1 MITKDKV
8 ISHKDFA
15 LLEEYL
21 DSMYPDRYEF
31 KETEL
36 LIYYPEVTIK
46 NLTGDTYTIY
56 DVFIHYAYNE
66 KMFSF
71 TKLRYTVSDY
81 VNQSMTTF
89 THSHL
94 SKDRIAFKTNGYCYG
109 KLNIYYDFNDIESLI
124 AVINVTD
131 FWLHNENSSD
141 CYIHISNM
149 YYNKGNDSL
158 TSLVFYEDIKD
169 KLESDMI
176 KDVNTKHTIFGDIID
191 IEWND
196 ENIKEAMVKTVKNK
210 MLFCTSDLQRVLDKY
225 SQHTIRFKDE
235 DYYITIDSFDG
246 KHIINNT
253 KSNINEN
260 VVQQLKDMAT
270 GVYKSSQFL
279 SKFEKYYFEY

>member
-1 MITKDKV
+1 MTKDEI
-8 ISHKDFA
+8 ISHKDFG
-15 LLEEYL
+15 LLQEYL

-31 KETEL
+31 QKDEL
-36 LIYYPEVTIK
+36 IIYYPKVTIK
-46 NLTGDTYTIY
+46 NTSNETYDIY
-56 DVFIHYAYNE
+56 NIFIHYGYYNS
-66 KMFSF
+66 KFSF
-71 TKLRYTVSDY
+71 TKLHHTLSDY
-81 VNQSMTTF
+81 INQTHYLF
-89 THSHL
+89 THPHVARTQIPYRTS
-94 SKDRIAFKTNGYCYG
+94 NYCYG
-109 KLNIYYDFNDIESLI
+109 RLPIEYNFTDIQSVI
-124 AVINVTD
+124 AAINVTD

-169 KLESDMI
+169 ELESDMI

-260 VVQQLKDMAT
+260 VVQQFKDMAT

>member
-1 MITKDKV
+1 MTKDEI
-8 ISHKDFA
+8 ISHKDFG
-15 LLEEYL
+15 LLQEYL

-31 KETEL
+31 QKDEL
-36 LIYYPEVTIK
+36 IIYYPKVTIK
-46 NLTGDTYTIY
+46 NTSNETYDIY
-56 DVFIHYAYNE
+56 NIFIHYGYHTY
-66 KMFSF
+66 KFSF
-71 TKLRYTVSDY
+71 TKLHYTLSDY
-81 VNQSMTTF
+81 MNQTHYLF
-89 THSHL
+89 THPHVARTQIPYRTS
-94 SKDRIAFKTNGYCYG
+94 NYCYG
-109 KLNIYYDFNDIESLI
+109 RLPIEYNFTDIQSVI
-124 AVINVTD
+124 AAINVTD

-169 KLESDMI
+169 ELESDMI
-176 KDVNTKHTIFGDIID
+176 KDVNTKRTIFGDIID
-191 IEWND
+191 IKWND

>member
-1 MITKDKV
+1 MTKDE
-8 ISHKDFA
+8 ILSHKDFG
-15 LLEEYL
+15 LLQEYL

-31 KETEL
+31 QKDEL
-36 LIYYPEVTIK
+36 IIYYPKVTIK
-46 NLTGDTYTIY
+46 NTSNETYDIY
-56 DVFIHYAYNE
+56 NIFIHYGYHTY
-66 KMFSF
+66 KFSF
-71 TKLRYTVSDY
+71 TKLHYTLSDY
-81 VNQSMTTF
+81 MNQTHYLF
-89 THSHL
+89 THPHVARTQIPYRTS
-94 SKDRIAFKTNGYCYG
+94 NYCYG
-109 KLNIYYDFNDIESLI
+109 RLQIEYNFTDIQSVI
-124 AVINVTD
+124 AAINVTD

-169 KLESDMI
+169 ELESDMI
-176 KDVNTKHTIFGDIID
+176 KDVNTKRTIFGDIID

>member
-1 MITKDKV
+1 MTKDEI
-8 ISHKDFA
+8 ISHKDFG
-15 LLEEYL
+15 LLQEYL

-31 KETEL
+31 QKDEL
-36 LIYYPEVTIK
+36 IIYYPKVTIK
-46 NLTGDTYTIY
+46 NTSNETYDIY
-56 DVFIHYAYNE
+56 NIFIHYGYHTY
-66 KMFSF
+66 KFSF
-71 TKLRYTVSDY
+71 TKLHHTLSDY
-81 VNQSMTTF
+81 MNQIHYLF
-89 THSHL
+89 THPHVARNQIPYRTS
-94 SKDRIAFKTNGYCYG
+94 NYCYG
-109 KLNIYYDFNDIESLI
+109 RLPIEYNFTDIQSVI
-124 AVINVTD
+124 AAINVTD

-169 KLESDMI
+169 ELESDMI
-176 KDVNTKHTIFGDIID
+176 KDVNTKRTIFGDIID

-260 VVQQLKDMAT
+260 VVQQFKDMAT

-279 SKFEKYYFEY
+279 SKLEKYYFEY